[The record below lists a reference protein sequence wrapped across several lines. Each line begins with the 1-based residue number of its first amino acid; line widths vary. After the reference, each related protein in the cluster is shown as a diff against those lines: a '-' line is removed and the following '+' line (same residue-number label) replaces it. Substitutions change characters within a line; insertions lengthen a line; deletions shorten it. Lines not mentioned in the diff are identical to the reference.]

1 MADLIDF
8 EAIFGDD
15 PIPAKLARIPVSAL
29 EAITELIMPIAH
41 QRAKVMDS
49 AYRHTYIEAQ
59 QDLVRQ
65 IAEIIQR
72 EMAEVPE
79 LIRKE
84 LERDV

>member
-1 MADLIDF
+1 MAELIDF
-8 EAIFGDD
+8 DAIFGDA
-15 PIPAKLARIPVSAL
+15 PIPAKLARLPISAL

-49 AYRHTYIEAQ
+49 AYRKAYIEGQ
-59 QDLVRQ
+59 QNLVQQ